1 MEKNINYEN
10 LLNTLIKAEKEIIS
24 LKNDLNDIKREQEV
38 YKIDLGSIKN
48 THGRSIKESLSI
60 STKLMRLSNETIL
73 E

>member
-48 THGRSIKESLSI
+48 THGRSIKESSI